1 MENLELLK
9 QDWKKEKQLQNFS
22 KEEIYRM
29 IHSKSVSIVKNLF
42 IIGLIE
48 VFLWSLFDYYDGFDG
63 SIGNNI
69 LTIIKYIQLPIFIL
83 LIIWSYINIRN
94 EVSAAKLIK
103 NILLLRKIIIG
114 YIILVLVRIIFYSIY
129 NINESGNSV
138 KKGYIHALN
147 SHNNVKID
155 YNEISSSDF
164 YVFVIICTLIFI
176 ALLILI
182 YNMVY
187 GSLLQKL
194 KENYKELTKI
204 ESDN

>member
-29 IHSKSVSIVKNLF
+29 IHSKSVSVVKNLF

-63 SIGNNI
+63 GIGNNI

-114 YIILVLVRIIFYSIY
+114 YIILVFVRIIFYSIY
-129 NINESGNSV
+129 NINESGNSA
-138 KKGYIHALN
+138 KKGYIDALN